1 MDELAELR
9 QAPVAKH
16 SPLAEGNFFK
26 AGPAS
31 RKHDDS
37 TMTELVTHDVPIDY
51 SDAPKQ
57 VLNYADLAEFQTPEG
72 LEAIDFDGVPQS
84 PAIGQIPDLPEQ
96 YDAMDEIYKITDL
109 EGTF

>member
-1 MDELAELR
+1 M
-9 QAPVAKH
+9 
-16 SPLAEGNFFK
+16 
-26 AGPAS
+26 
-31 RKHDDS
+31 
-37 TMTELVTHDVPIDY
+37 PIDY

-96 YDAMDEIYKITDL
+96 YDDMDEIYKITDL